1 VFKKVFCSSII
12 RSLSEDLIKENHFKK
27 IGELGDKREVC

>member
-1 VFKKVFCSSII
+1 VFEKLFCSSAI

-27 IGELGDKREVC
+27 IVDLTEPRI